1 MDLNYLCLGCLEDK
15 GEALEC
21 PHCGF
26 IEGTPPE
33 SPAHLPPGTIL
44 NEKLLIG
51 RALGQGGFGITYLA
65 WDMNLNIKLAI
76 KEYYPQ
82 DLASRTVGQSQVSA
96 YSGNL
101 SSQYEYGLE
110 KFLQEARTL
119 AQFEDHPSIVSVRDY
134 FQANQTAYIVM
145 SYIEGVTLKGYLKL
159 SGDKL
164 PVDKAMNIIMPVLD
178 ALHEVHEIN
187 VLHRDVSPDN
197 IFINRKGQVILI
209 DFGAARQSIKDK
221 GRSLSIIL
229 KPGFTPEE
237 QYRSKGVQGP
247 WTDIYAAAA
256 TLYRMI
262 TGQMPPESLDRLE
275 QDTLEPPSKLG
286 VIIGENQERALLKA
300 MAVRGASRFQSVR
313 EFQQVL
319 LGEASVQDE
328 SKEEVRETK
337 PPLPPSPELH
347 SSSGSSSEVQPGS
360 GTSPGEEM
368 KAKDA
373 SPKKKPN
380 FILIA
385 LGVLGAISILG
396 IIFLFIIGSLFGLLS
411 EELLSLDAD
420 NTTPVENTISEQPKD
435 DNFAGQGEVQ
445 GQNQEQKL
453 EVQLEVR
460 GNTTGNIVNGAFVA
474 HQGEWI
480 YYSNPSDS
488 GNLYKIKKDGS
499 EYTRLNNDDSGY
511 INVVGDWIYY
521 SNYNDDNRI
530 YKIGTDGN
538 GRTRLSDYYWAF
550 YISVVDDWV
559 YFTGCEYHDDYSNLY
574 KMRTDG
580 SELTLLDEGFDG
592 HFNIAGVNVVGDWI
606 YYSDMI
612 NIYKIRLDG
621 SENTRIVGDGAISI
635 NVVDD
640 WIYYINIDDD
650 YTIYKITTDGSNR
663 TRLNNHNSDSLNVA
677 GDRVYFT
684 CWEDDYTIYNM
695 RTDGSD
701 LTNIYNDE
709 LFLINVVDDWI
720 YFVRWEEE
728 ILYRINPDGSTL
740 QYLD

>member
-1 MDLNYLCLGCLEDK
+1 MNLNYLCLGCLEDK

-96 YSGNL
+96 YSGSLN
-101 SSQYEYGLE
+101 SQYEYGLE

-237 QYRSKGVQGP
+237 QYRSKGIQGP
-247 WTDIYAAAA
+247 WTDIYATAA

-286 VIIGENQERALLKA
+286 VTIDENQERAILKA
-300 MAVRGASRFQSVR
+300 MAVRGADRFQTVR
-313 EFQQVL
+313 EFQQAL
-319 LGEASVQDE
+319 LGEAAV
-328 SKEEVRETK
+328 
-337 PPLPPSPELH
+337 PPPELP
-347 SSSGSSSEVQPGS
+347 SSGESSSEVQPES
-360 GTSPGEEM
+360 GPSPGEAL
-368 KAKDA
+368 KAKA
-373 SPKKKPN
+373 APPSKKPN
-380 FILIA
+380 YFLIT
-385 LGVLGAISILG
+385 LGVFGVLVLLG
-396 IIFLFIIGSLFGLLS
+396 IISLNIISFLSSYLDG
-411 EELLSLDAD
+411 ELISLDDKTAS
-420 NTTPVENTISEQPKD
+420 VENTLSGLPYD
-435 DNFAGQGEVQ
+435 DNFTGPGEVQ
-445 GQNQEQKL
+445 GHNQEQGL
-453 EVQLEVR
+453 EVQKEVR

-480 YYSNPSDS
+480 YYSNPSDR

-521 SNYNDDNRI
+521 SNYDDDNRI
-530 YKIGTDGN
+530 YKIGTDGL
-538 GRTRLSDYYWAF
+538 GRTLLSDYYWNF
-550 YISVVDDWV
+550 FISVVDNWV
-559 YFTGCEYHDDYSNLY
+559 YFTGCEFHDDDYSNLY

-580 SELTLLDEGFDG
+580 SELTILDKGFDG
-592 HFNIAGVNVVGDWI
+592 HFSFTGVNVVGDWI

-621 SENTRIVGDGAISI
+621 REKTSVVGDGAVSL

-640 WIYYINIDDD
+640 WIYYVNIDDD

-663 TRLNNHNSDSLNVA
+663 TRLNYHDSDSLNVY
-677 GDRVYFT
+677 GDQIYFN
-684 CWEDDYTIYNM
+684 CWEDDYSIYSLYNM
-695 RTDGSD
+695 RTDGSN
-701 LTNIYNDE
+701 LN
-709 LFLINVVDDWI
+709 NVYSDDFYSYLNVLDDWI
-720 YFVRWEEE
+720 YFVKWEEE
-728 ILYRINPDGSTL
+728 VLYRISLDGSIL
-740 QYLD
+740 QYFD